1 MSGRDKE
8 TIGNGLSRALRV
20 SLAAGVGAL
29 VVVVHISMYF
39 TGHGFHHGH

>member
-8 TIGNGLSRALRV
+8 LIGDGLSRALRV
-20 SLAAGVGAL
+20 SRAAGIGAL
-29 VVVVHISMYF
+29 VVAVHISMDL